1 MNSWKTNLNQ
11 ISSQWC
17 IVTSLNAF
25 QRRFAR
31 IRAQDLIYMIN
42 WWRTKCELWVIKYA
56 RDTKWTHLE
65 PGIPASSIKNNPRG
79 RICQLTWTMEWSQWK
94 TRMLWISDMLSR
106 KLLSCINRC
115 KTWCQTRSLNQT
127 LQDSALQAIK
137 VKRLDQVLMT
147 SKRQQIRQFIHAQPT
162 TTLTLIQRLNLSNLI
177 KVVHSACSMR
187 VRTPTNPQLLQV
199 VLSAKIPVMPF
210 SCLIISA
217 QSNNMVSMRLSLVST
232 ILKRR

>member
-1 MNSWKTNLNQ
+1 
-11 ISSQWC
+11 
-17 IVTSLNAF
+17 
-25 QRRFAR
+25 
-31 IRAQDLIYMIN
+31 
-42 WWRTKCELWVIKYA
+42 
-56 RDTKWTHLE
+56 
-65 PGIPASSIKNNPRG
+65 
-79 RICQLTWTMEWSQWK
+79 
-94 TRMLWISDMLSR
+94 MLSR

-147 SKRQQIRQFIHAQPT
+147 SKRQQIRQFIHAPPT

-177 KVVHSACSMR
+177 KVVHLACSMR
-187 VRTPTNPQLLQV
+187 ARTPTNPQLLQV

-217 QSNNMVSMRLSLVST
+217 QSSNMVSMRLSLVST